1 VRALSRGQR
10 VVSMMVYRWLRA
22 SGAGGD
28 VDVKHGELLAGHA
41 LQPTHEPYSHAL
53 PLPCSNAVATAERV
67 FPVLSLG
74 IGVLAAVIVARRNG
88 KSSATFA
95 ATVNSLK
102 LGCSSSKREQN
113 DRSNHVVCCVATAAK
128 S

>member
-1 VRALSRGQR
+1 MNRTA
-10 VVSMMVYRWLRA
+10 M
-22 SGAGGD
+22 
-28 VDVKHGELLAGHA
+28 
-41 LQPTHEPYSHAL
+41 PFPSHAAMLL
-53 PLPCSNAVATAERV
+53 PKPSGF

-74 IGVLAAVIVARRNG
+74 IEVLAAVIVAGRNG